1 MSDRNLKQITPSNPG
16 FLRDLLLKAKLVYR
30 LMGDKRVNP
39 FLKLL
44 PIGSLIYLIFP
55 ADLLPLLPFD
65 DIAVVGMGVYLFIE
79 LCPQHVVEEHLT
91 NLKLVVSTPL
101 KTNGAEDLVIDG
113 EVKEVDNTTNQ

>member
-1 MSDRNLKQITPSNPG
+1 MSDRNFKQITPSNPG